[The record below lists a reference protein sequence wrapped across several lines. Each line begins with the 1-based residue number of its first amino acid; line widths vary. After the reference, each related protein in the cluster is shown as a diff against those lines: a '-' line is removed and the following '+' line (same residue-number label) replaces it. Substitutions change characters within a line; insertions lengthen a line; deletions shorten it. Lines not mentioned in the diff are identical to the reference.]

1 MGIFGNSGG
10 LNETAVLEALKAVK
24 DPDLQQDVVTL
35 GFVKDLK
42 IATGSVSFSLELTTP
57 ACPVK
62 DRLKA
67 EAEKAGS

>member
-1 MGIFGNSGG
+1 MGILGNARE
-10 LNETAVLEALKAVK
+10 LNESAVLEALKVVK

-42 IATGSVSFSLELTTP
+42 IVAGNVSFSLELTTP

-62 DRLKA
+62 EQLKA
-67 EAEKAGS
+67 EAERVVS